1 MKIVQSLIAA
11 TLLAVAASS
20 EATIIAY
27 DDFSYQTPVKLSGQN
42 GGTGWGSAWGAIS
55 PGPNIVDPDTNL
67 VDNSALGFFNQNNP
81 NLAVRS
87 LASSFSGNQVFV
99 DFYLQIDNGSLTNND
114 FLAFWFDST
123 LNPGNADHTSRPN
136 FGIKADIGSS
146 TNNSHLDK
154 TYHIVALLS
163 KTTGNYNQLDLWL
176 NPLVTELSTP
186 DLRTTGNSGLASF
199 DKIGFRS
206 ANLDT
211 GDSVLI
217 DNLRLST
224 TWNEAMN
231 IPEPATLALLGIGF
245 AGIGLRARK
254 A

>member
-1 MKIVQSLIAA
+1 
-11 TLLAVAASS
+11 
-20 EATIIAY
+20 
-27 DDFSYQTPVKLSGQN
+27 
-42 GGTGWGSAWGAIS
+42 
-55 PGPNIVDPDTNL
+55 L

-136 FGIKADIGSS
+136 FGIKADEGVPTKTNDVFGRLSGSGGPFVSNSNIGSS